1 MCKKELPDGKSVL
14 ENGKSNIKNTSK
26 MRIGMMSMMTISK
39 YWYETYG
46 AVLATI
52 SHDVLEYILPEPINK
67 EDTKTLAWDMV
78 AFCSDVVAQGDL
90 DIRIFANSLAEST
103 AWYFWWD

>member
-1 MCKKELPDGKSVL
+1 
-14 ENGKSNIKNTSK
+14 
-26 MRIGMMSMMTISK
+26 MMSMMTISK